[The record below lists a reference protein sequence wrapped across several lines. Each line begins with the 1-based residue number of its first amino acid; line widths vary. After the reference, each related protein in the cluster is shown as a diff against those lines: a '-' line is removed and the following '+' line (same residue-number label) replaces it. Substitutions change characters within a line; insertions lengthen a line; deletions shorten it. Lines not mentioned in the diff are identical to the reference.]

1 MFTKQN
7 ANIAE
12 RGIRYSKKRMD
23 DKLEDD
29 RFRDEEPE
37 SYWKKHYQEA
47 GDHYNKENKQDTINM
62 TPEDATKAENEF
74 DVKTSLEIKARHDR
88 KYPELEV
95 GDIVRK
101 FKKRE
106 KFQNERTGDYE
117 EGTRKV
123 MVISK
128 SMGQH
133 FYKLDND
140 DHQYLRADV
149 HLIKKGPGARA
160 EGGAAPVGGDVN
172 DKRNLRL
179 DDDERE
185 VQPPADEEE
194 AKAPEW
200 AAYKKMNK
208 KDREKA
214 LGKMRKETEKAVA
227 GERKD
232 QLGGSSGSGIPRDP
246 ATGRAL

>member
-1 MFTKQN
+1 
-7 ANIAE
+7 
-12 RGIRYSKKRMD
+12 
-23 DKLEDD
+23 
-29 RFRDEEPE
+29 
-37 SYWKKHYQEA
+37 
-47 GDHYNKENKQDTINM
+47 
-62 TPEDATKAENEF
+62 
-74 DVKTSLEIKARHDR
+74 
-88 KYPELEV
+88 
-95 GDIVRK
+95 
-101 FKKRE
+101 
-106 KFQNERTGDYE
+106 
-117 EGTRKV
+117 

-128 SMGQH
+128 SMGQK

-140 DHQYLRADV
+140 DHQYIRADI

-160 EGGAAPVGGDVN
+160 GDGAAPVGGDVN

-185 VQPPADEEE
+185 VQPPADDKE

-227 GERKD
+227 GERKY